1 MGRFTRGMMMG
12 LIVGAAA
19 EMMMMPYQNRKT
31 KKNMKRAGRRI
42 RNMAEATLDGMHDWR
57 D

>member
-12 LIVGAAA
+12 LVVGAAA

-42 RNMAEATLDGMHDWR
+42 RNIAEATMDGMHDWR